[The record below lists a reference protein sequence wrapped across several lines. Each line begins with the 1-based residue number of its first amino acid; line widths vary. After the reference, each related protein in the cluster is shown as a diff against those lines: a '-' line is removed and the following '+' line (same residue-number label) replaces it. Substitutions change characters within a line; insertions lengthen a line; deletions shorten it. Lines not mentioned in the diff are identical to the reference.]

1 MRNPN
6 RKHRPK
12 HTNKGVYRFYAR
24 FINIYNEPVMLYE
37 FRSEPTKTKC
47 EVVSDPNGE
56 IMILLHKNNKYKI
69 K

>member
-6 RKHRPK
+6 KKHKPK

-24 FINIYNEPVMLYE
+24 FINIYNEPTMLYE
-37 FRSEPTKTKC
+37 FRNEPTKMKC
-47 EVVSDPNGE
+47 ETVNYPDGE
-56 IMILLHKNNKYKI
+56 VAMVAYKNNKYKI